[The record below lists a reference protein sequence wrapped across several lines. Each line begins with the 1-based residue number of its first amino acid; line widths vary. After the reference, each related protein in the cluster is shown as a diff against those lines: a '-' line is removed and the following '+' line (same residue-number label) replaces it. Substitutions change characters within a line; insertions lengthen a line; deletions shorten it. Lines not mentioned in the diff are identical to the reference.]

1 MLLSMSPTSLSFA
14 VPDDPDLI
22 ARLATR
28 FAIDGDPP
36 VSFRR
41 TSAVLTFESHTSETM
56 LRSRVIQTLS
66 DVAGPDWQAIVRPV
80 G

>member
-1 MLLSMSPTSLSFA
+1 MALSSLSFA
-14 VPDDPDLI
+14 IPDDPDLI

-41 TSAVLTFESHTSETM
+41 TASAVLTFESQTSELM
-56 LRSRVIQTLS
+56 LRSRVIQALT
-66 DVAGPDWQAIVRPV
+66 DAAGPDWQDFVRPV

>member
-1 MLLSMSPTSLSFA
+1 MARTSLSFA

-28 FAIDGDPP
+28 FAMDGDPP

-41 TSAVLTFESHTSETM
+41 TSAVLTFKSRTSEMM
-56 LRSRVIQTLS
+56 LRSRVIQALT
-66 DVAGPDWQAIVRPV
+66 DAAGPDWPSFVRPV
-80 G
+80 T

>member
-1 MLLSMSPTSLSFA
+1 MSPTSLSFA

-22 ARLATR
+22 GRLASR

-41 TSAVLTFESHTSETM
+41 TSAVLTLESQTSEMM
-56 LRSRVIQTLS
+56 LRSRVIQALT
-66 DVAGPDWQAIVRPV
+66 DVAGPDWQAVVRPV
-80 G
+80 A

>member
-1 MLLSMSPTSLSFA
+1 MLLVMSTTALSFA
-14 VPDDPDLI
+14 MPDDPDLI

-28 FAIDGDPP
+28 FATDGDPP

-41 TSAVLTFESHTSETM
+41 TSAVLTFESQTSETM
-56 LRSRVIQTLS
+56 LRSRVIQALS

>member
-1 MLLSMSPTSLSFA
+1 MSPTSLSFA
-14 VPDDPDLI
+14 VPDDPELI

-36 VSFRR
+36 ISFRC
-41 TSAVLTFESHTSETM
+41 TSTVLTFESQTSEMM
-56 LRSRVIQTLS
+56 LRSRVIQALT
-66 DVAGPDWQAIVRPV
+66 DTAGPDWQTFVRPV

>member
-1 MLLSMSPTSLSFA
+1 MARTSLSFA

-36 VSFRR
+36 ISFQR
-41 TSAVLTFESHTSETM
+41 TSAVLTFEAQTSEMM
-56 LRSRVIQTLS
+56 LRSRVIQALT
-66 DVAGPDWQAIVRPV
+66 DTAGADWQTFVRPV
-80 G
+80 A

>member
-1 MLLSMSPTSLSFA
+1 MLSGVCPTSLSFA
-14 VPDDPDLI
+14 LPDNPELI

-28 FAIDGDPP
+28 FASDGDPP

-41 TSAVLTFESHTSETM
+41 TSTVLTFDSLTSEMM
-56 LRSRVIQTLS
+56 LRSRVIQALT
-66 DVAGPDWQAIVRPV
+66 DVVGPDWQAIVRPV